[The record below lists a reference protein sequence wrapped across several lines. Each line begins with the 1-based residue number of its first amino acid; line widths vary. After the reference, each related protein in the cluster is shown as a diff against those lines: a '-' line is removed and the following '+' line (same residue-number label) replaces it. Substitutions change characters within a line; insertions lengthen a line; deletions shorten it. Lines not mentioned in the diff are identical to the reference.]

1 MALRRDVATQTHMKI
16 RSVTFLLFVG
26 AALLQ
31 SLSSCASSQ
40 TTGEPKRFNGTWR
53 LVSIA
58 TGTVRHNRGER
69 PTGLLYYDDKGYMA
83 VQIMPSRRR
92 STWSRGGPTPDEAKD
107 ALSGYTAYFGTY
119 TVDENQGIVIHHRTG
134 NIRPG
139 AFGKLV
145 RRYEFLSD
153 DTLLLRPAE
162 SRTRLIWER
171 VK

>member
-1 MALRRDVATQTHMKI
+1 MKI
-16 RSVTFLLFVG
+16 RSVAVQLLVG

-31 SLSSCASSQ
+31 SSGGSNAEATEES
-40 TTGEPKRFNGTWR
+40 KRFIGTWR

-58 TGTVRHNRGER
+58 TGTVPHNRGGR
-69 PTGLLYYDDKGYMA
+69 PTGVLYYDDKGYMA
-83 VQIMPSRRR
+83 VQIMPSRPR

-107 ALSGYTAYFGTY
+107 AVSGYTAYFGTY
-119 TVDENQGIVIHHRTG
+119 VVDEKQGVVVHQRTG

-145 RRYEFLSD
+145 RRYQFLSD
-153 DTLLLRPAE
+153 DRLLLQPVE
-162 SRTRLIWER
+162 SRSRLIWER

>member
-1 MALRRDVATQTHMKI
+1 MKI
-16 RSVTFLLFVG
+16 RSVVFLLFVG

-31 SLSSCASSQ
+31 SFSGSANAEA
-40 TTGEPKRFNGTWR
+40 TGESKRFIGTWR
-53 LVSIA
+53 LISIA
-58 TGTVRHNRGER
+58 TGTVRNSRGQR

-83 VQIMPSRRR
+83 VQIMPSRPR

-119 TVDENQGIVIHHRTG
+119 IVDEKQGVVVHHRTG

-139 AFGKLV
+139 AFGKV
-145 RRYEFLSD
+145 ARRYEFLSD

>member
-1 MALRRDVATQTHMKI
+1 MKI
-16 RSVTFLLFVG
+16 RSVAVLLFLG

-31 SLSSCASSQ
+31 SFSTCASGQ
-40 TTGEPKRFNGTWR
+40 TTGEPKRFIGTWR
-53 LVSIA
+53 LVSIT

-83 VQIMPSRRR
+83 VQIMPSRPR

-119 TVDENQGIVIHHRTG
+119 TVDESQGVVVHHRTG

-145 RRYEFLSD
+145 RRYDFLSED
-153 DTLLLRPAE
+153 RLLLRPVE
-162 SRTRLIWER
+162 SSTRLIWDR